1 MAGIT
6 KEQAEAKLQTWMEAE
21 EKIASGQGY
30 SIGDRR
36 LTRADLYTVRG
47 EIEYWNNKVKELEAA
62 EQSGRNRMYRFVMRD
77 IWRRATWQ
85 K

>member
-6 KEQAEAKLQTWMEAE
+6 LEQAEAKLQTWMEAE
-21 EKIASGQGY
+21 EKIARGQGY

-47 EIEYWNNKVKELEAA
+47 EIEYWNNKVKELETA
-62 EQSGRNRMYRFVMRD
+62 ETTGRNKMYRFVPRD
-77 IWRRATWQ
+77 I
-85 K
+85 

>member
-6 KEQAEAKLQTWMEAE
+6 LEQAEAKLQTWMEAE
-21 EKIASGQGY
+21 EKIASGQDY

-62 EQSGRNRMYRFVMRD
+62 EQSGRNRMYRFVPRD
-77 IWRRATWQ
+77 I
-85 K
+85 

>member
-36 LTRADLYTVRG
+36 LTRANLYTVRG
-47 EIEYWNNKVKELEAA
+47 EIEYWDNKVKELEVA
-62 EQSGRNRMYRFVMRD
+62 ELRGRNRMYRFVLRD
-77 IWRRATWQ
+77 I
-85 K
+85 

>member
-30 SIGDRR
+30 SFGGRR

-62 EQSGRNRMYRFVMRD
+62 EQSGRNRMYRFVIRD
-77 IWRRATWQ
+77 I
-85 K
+85 

>member
-30 SIGDRR
+30 SIGDR

-47 EIEYWNNKVKELEAA
+47 EIEYWNNKVKELEVA
-62 EQSGRNRMYRFVMRD
+62 ELRGRNRMYRFVLRD
-77 IWRRATWQ
+77 I
-85 K
+85 

>member
-47 EIEYWNNKVKELEAA
+47 EIEYWDNKEKELEVA
-62 EQSGRNRMYRFVMRD
+62 ELRGRNRMYRFVLRD
-77 IWRRATWQ
+77 I
-85 K
+85 

>member
-6 KEQAEAKLQTWMEAE
+6 LEQAQAKLQTWMDAE

-30 SIGDRR
+30 AIGDRR

-47 EIEYWNNKVKELEAA
+47 EIEYWNNMVKRLEMA
-62 EQSGRNRMYRFVMRD
+62 EQTGRNRMYRFVLRD
-77 IWRRATWQ
+77 I
-85 K
+85 

>member
-47 EIEYWNNKVKELEAA
+47 EIKYWDNKVKELEVA
-62 EQSGRNRMYRFVMRD
+62 ELRGRNRMYRFVLRD
-77 IWRRATWQ
+77 I
-85 K
+85 

>member
-1 MAGIT
+1 MAGIA

-62 EQSGRNRMYRFVMRD
+62 EQSGRNRMYRFVIRD
-77 IWRRATWQ
+77 I
-85 K
+85 

>member
-47 EIEYWNNKVKELEAA
+47 EIEYWGNKVKELEVA
-62 EQSGRNRMYRFVMRD
+62 ELRGRNRMYRFVLRD
-77 IWRRATWQ
+77 I
-85 K
+85 

>member
-47 EIEYWNNKVKELEAA
+47 EIEYWDNKGKELEVA
-62 EQSGRNRMYRFVMRD
+62 ELRGRNRMYRFVLRD
-77 IWRRATWQ
+77 I
-85 K
+85 

>member
-6 KEQAEAKLQTWMEAE
+6 KEQAEAKLQTWLEAE

-62 EQSGRNRMYRFVMRD
+62 EQSGRNRMYRFVIRD
-77 IWRRATWQ
+77 I
-85 K
+85 

>member
-47 EIEYWNNKVKELEAA
+47 EIKYWNNKVKELEAA
-62 EQSGRNRMYRFVMRD
+62 EQSGRNRMYRFVIRD
-77 IWRRATWQ
+77 I
-85 K
+85 

>member
-30 SIGDRR
+30 SIGARR
-36 LTRADLYTVRG
+36 LTRAALYTVRG

-62 EQSGRNRMYRFVMRD
+62 EQSGRNRMYRFVIRD
-77 IWRRATWQ
+77 I
-85 K
+85 

>member
-36 LTRADLYTVRG
+36 LTRADLCTVRG
-47 EIEYWNNKVKELEAA
+47 EIEYWDNKVKELEVA
-62 EQSGRNRMYRFVMRD
+62 ELRGRNRMYRFVLRD
-77 IWRRATWQ
+77 I
-85 K
+85 

>member
-47 EIEYWNNKVKELEAA
+47 EIEYWNNKVNELEAA
-62 EQSGRNRMYRFVMRD
+62 EQSGRNRMYRFVIRD
-77 IWRRATWQ
+77 I
-85 K
+85 

>member
-1 MAGIT
+1 MAGIP

-47 EIEYWNNKVKELEAA
+47 EIEYWNNTVKELAVA
-62 EQSGRNRMYRFVMRD
+62 ELRRRNRMYRFVLRD
-77 IWRRATWQ
+77 I
-85 K
+85 

>member
-47 EIEYWNNKVKELEAA
+47 EVEYWDNKVKELEVA
-62 EQSGRNRMYRFVMRD
+62 ELRGRNRMYRFVLRD
-77 IWRRATWQ
+77 I
-85 K
+85 

>member
-21 EKIASGQGY
+21 EKIALGQGY

-36 LTRADLYTVRG
+36 LTRAGLYTVRG
-47 EIEYWNNKVKELEAA
+47 EIEYWNNKVKELEVA
-62 EQSGRNRMYRFVMRD
+62 ELRGRNRMYRFVLRD
-77 IWRRATWQ
+77 I
-85 K
+85 

>member
-47 EIEYWNNKVKELEAA
+47 EIEYWDNKVKELEVA
-62 EQSGRNRMYRFVMRD
+62 ELRGRNRMYRFVLRD
-77 IWRRATWQ
+77 I
-85 K
+85 

>member
-6 KEQAEAKLQTWMEAE
+6 LEQAEAKLQTWLDAE

-30 SIGDRR
+30 SIGNRR

-62 EQSGRNRMYRFVMRD
+62 AQSGRNRMYRFVVRD
-77 IWRRATWQ
+77 I
-85 K
+85 

>member
-36 LTRADLYTVRG
+36 LTRADLHTVRG
-47 EIEYWNNKVKELEAA
+47 EIEYWDNKVKELEVA
-62 EQSGRNRMYRFVMRD
+62 ELRGRNRMYRFVLRD
-77 IWRRATWQ
+77 I
-85 K
+85 

>member
-36 LTRADLYTVRG
+36 LTRADLYTVGG
-47 EIEYWNNKVKELEAA
+47 EIEYWDNKVKELEVA
-62 EQSGRNRMYRFVMRD
+62 ELRGRNRMYRFVLRD
-77 IWRRATWQ
+77 I
-85 K
+85 

>member
-36 LTRADLYTVRG
+36 LTRADLCTVRG
-47 EIEYWNNKVKELEAA
+47 EIEYWNNKVKELEVA
-62 EQSGRNRMYRFVMRD
+62 ELRGRNRMYRFVLRD
-77 IWRRATWQ
+77 I
-85 K
+85 

>member
-36 LTRADLYTVRG
+36 LTRAYLYTVRG
-47 EIEYWNNKVKELEAA
+47 EIEYWNNKVKELEVA
-62 EQSGRNRMYRFVMRD
+62 ELRGRNRMYRFVLRD
-77 IWRRATWQ
+77 I
-85 K
+85 

>member
-62 EQSGRNRMYRFVMRD
+62 EQSGRNRIYRFVIRD
-77 IWRRATWQ
+77 I
-85 K
+85 

>member
-47 EIEYWNNKVKELEAA
+47 EIEYWDNQVKELEVA
-62 EQSGRNRMYRFVMRD
+62 ELRGRNRMYRFVLRD
-77 IWRRATWQ
+77 I
-85 K
+85 

>member
-36 LTRADLYTVRG
+36 LTRADLYTAVS
-47 EIEYWNNKVKELEAA
+47 YTHLTLPTKA
-62 EQSGRNRMYRFVMRD
+62 
-77 IWRRATWQ
+77 
-85 K
+85 

>member
-47 EIEYWNNKVKELEAA
+47 EIEYWSNKVKELEAA
-62 EQSGRNRMYRFVMRD
+62 EQSGRNRMYRFVIRD
-77 IWRRATWQ
+77 I
-85 K
+85 

>member
-1 MAGIT
+1 MAGIR

-47 EIEYWNNKVKELEAA
+47 EIEYWDNKVKELEVA
-62 EQSGRNRMYRFVMRD
+62 ELRGRNRMYRFVLRD
-77 IWRRATWQ
+77 I
-85 K
+85 

>member
-47 EIEYWNNKVKELEAA
+47 EIEYWDNKVKELEVA
-62 EQSGRNRMYRFVMRD
+62 ERRGRNRMYRFVLRD
-77 IWRRATWQ
+77 I
-85 K
+85 

>member
-30 SIGDRR
+30 SIGNRR

-62 EQSGRNRMYRFVMRD
+62 EQSGRNRMYRFVIRD
-77 IWRRATWQ
+77 I
-85 K
+85 

>member
-1 MAGIT
+1 MAGII

-47 EIEYWNNKVKELEAA
+47 EIEYWDNKVKELEVA
-62 EQSGRNRMYRFVMRD
+62 ELRGRNRMYRFVLRD
-77 IWRRATWQ
+77 I
-85 K
+85 

>member
-30 SIGDRR
+30 SIGDRH
-36 LTRADLYTVRG
+36 LPRADLYTVRG
-47 EIEYWNNKVKELEAA
+47 EIEYWDNKVKELEVA
-62 EQSGRNRMYRFVMRD
+62 ELRGRNRMYRFVLRD
-77 IWRRATWQ
+77 I
-85 K
+85 

>member
-1 MAGIT
+1 MAGII

-62 EQSGRNRMYRFVMRD
+62 EQSGRNRMYRFVIRD
-77 IWRRATWQ
+77 I
-85 K
+85 

>member
-6 KEQAEAKLQTWMEAE
+6 LEQAEAKLQTWMEAE

-47 EIEYWNNKVKELEAA
+47 EIETGTTK
-62 EQSGRNRMYRFVMRD
+62 
-77 IWRRATWQ
+77 
-85 K
+85 

>member
-47 EIEYWNNKVKELEAA
+47 EIEYWDNKVKELEVA
-62 EQSGRNRMYRFVMRD
+62 ELRGRNRMDRFVLRD
-77 IWRRATWQ
+77 I
-85 K
+85 